1 MQPEKIYLAID
12 GGGTKTEFVLFTQ
25 RGFVRRR
32 IVLGGSNP
40 NSVGVENAGRV
51 LESGVGRMLA
61 QAPELRHVYA
71 GIAGCMNPENQKAL
85 IGHLYRVFP
94 SLNCVIRSDTLN
106 VIHSAEC
113 GEKCV
118 AAICGTGS
126 VVYAKTPDGMHRLGG
141 WGNRFDS
148 AGSGYDI
155 GRDAVSAALADND
168 GVGPSTCI
176 RALLE
181 ERLDGN
187 VWDRINRLYAM
198 PKEQIAQLSS
208 LVFEAYDQGD
218 EVAEAILSR
227 NMARIAFL
235 ANQAFDTYDCGST
248 LVLAGGLTARQ
259 DVMQKLLFSK
269 LRNGVMPVVA
279 SLPQIYGACVC
290 CTAQFGER
298 SSDFRE
304 NFEVSYTK
312 LREEDD
318 HAENGDAKSEDDAH
332 R

>member
-25 RGFVRRR
+25 DGFVHSR

-40 NSVGVENAGRV
+40 NSVGIENAGQV

-61 QAPELRHVYA
+61 HAPELRHVYA
-71 GIAGCMNPENQKAL
+71 GIAGCMNPGNQKAL
-85 IGHLYRVFP
+85 TNHLNRVFP
-94 SLNCVIRSDTLN
+94 ALTCVIRSDTLN

-113 GEKCV
+113 KDKCV

-168 GVGPSTCI
+168 GIGQPTCI

-181 ERLDGN
+181 ERLGGN

-208 LVFEAYDQGD
+208 LVFEAYERGD
-218 EVAEAILSR
+218 KVAEEILSR
-227 NMARIAFL
+227 NMARVAFL
-235 ANQAFDTYDCGST
+235 ANHAFDTYDCGNT
-248 LVLAGGLTARQ
+248 LVLAGGLTARE
-259 DVMQKLLFSK
+259 DMLQKLLYPK
-269 LRNGVMPVVA
+269 LRNGIVPVVA

-290 CTAQFGER
+290 CMASFEECLPG
-298 SSDFRE
+298 FRE
-304 NFEVSYTK
+304 NFEKSYAH
-312 LREEDD
+312 LREEDRR
-318 HAENGDAKSEDDAH
+318 AEN
-332 R
+332 